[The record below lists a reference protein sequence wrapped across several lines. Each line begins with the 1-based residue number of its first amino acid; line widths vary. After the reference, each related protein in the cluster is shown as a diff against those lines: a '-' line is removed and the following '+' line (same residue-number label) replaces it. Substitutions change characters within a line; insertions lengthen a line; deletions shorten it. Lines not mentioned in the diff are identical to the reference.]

1 MTLKMYALQETV
13 LVTKSMDEA
22 LEILQEI
29 EDNVNTCCAI
39 TMEPEEVAVLIDR
52 LREVLIKL
60 KEDKNEQLLSSYMS
74 TRRR

>member
-52 LREVLIKL
+52 LRELLIKL
-60 KEDKNEQLLSSYMS
+60 KEE
-74 TRRR
+74 